1 MSKRTQTIHPED
13 EDKTHN
19 PGHISIVTNAANDRN
34 GPKHIE
40 TRIPWP

>member
-19 PGHISIVTNAANDRN
+19 HGQISIATNAASDRN
-34 GPKHIE
+34 GPKHTE
-40 TRIPWP
+40 TRIP